1 MVNSLATIHFLP
13 SLSTLFAK
21 FKYQFNQTTMTFFK
35 KFLLGTISLLLL
47 CASCINKKP
56 IEIPLTIQQDSTDLI
71 EMAKLARE
79 TLTADVADGL
89 ELRLWASDSLA
100 PDPIALDIDNKGNI
114 YITRSNRAKN
124 SEFDI
129 RGHRDWMTESI
140 ALESVEDRRA
150 FLHKTFAPEL
160 SEENEWLPDLNND
173 SIHDWHD
180 LAVEQDEIWML
191 QDTDNDGIADISTQI
206 MTDFNDEINDVAGA
220 LLVRDEDVFVGIGP
234 GMYRL
239 KDTNGDKILDD
250 KTSVAEGFA
259 VHIGFSGHGMSGAI
273 EGPDGKIYWGI
284 GDIGANITT
293 VDGENHKYP
302 NEGVIVRCN
311 PDGTDFEVFAHG
323 LRNTHEFVFDAYGN
337 IISSDNDGDHKGES
351 ERLVHIVEGSDAGWR
366 ANWQYGKYTDP
377 KNNGYNVWMDEKL
390 FTPHW
395 EGQAAYIMPPIQNF
409 HNGPTGMIYNPGT
422 ALGKKWMDKFFLV
435 EFVGDPS
442 RSHIWSFDLQPK
454 GASFELKSDKSI
466 LSGVLPTG
474 IDFGPDGALYLAD
487 WVNGWGTKNYGRV
500 WKLDV
505 TEETND
511 LAKERLR
518 TQQLMTHNYEEEK
531 TDSLVSLLSYGDMRI
546 RQKAQFELA
555 KRTFWGYR
563 ALEKAIIEEENQFA
577 RIHAIWGIGQIAAND
592 ANEAQPLLN
601 LLHDEDPEII
611 AQSVKVLG
619 DLRYEKAADSLIS
632 LTTHKNDRVKF
643 YAAQALGRL
652 KYENAIDPLLAM
664 IEANNDQDLYLR
676 HAAVLALARIGN
688 AEPLLALA
696 NSENRSLRIAAV
708 MVLRKLQDPKISIFL
723 SDKDE
728 YIVTETARA
737 INDDLSIEAALPALA
752 ATLNN
757 EKFESEPL
765 LRRAINAALRV
776 GGDEQLEFLINF
788 AKRKNVSSDLRG
800 EALAALGTWNN
811 PSLLDRV
818 DGRYRGEIIRENGQ
832 LEEKIKKDIPAFLKE
847 SHPEILI
854 GISKTIS
861 AIGINSY
868 NDDLYAIFKSNRSPE
883 VRTAVLNA
891 LGQLKF
897 NKMET
902 AMSIGM
908 KDKNEQ
914 VRTAAVGLLSQLNV
928 SKEKLPNI
936 VDPIFKKGSVSE
948 QQRMLNVLGDLPD
961 EKSNAILTSLINKAS
976 RNQLKQGILLDL
988 MESVKATENP
998 ELIAQLDH
1006 LKKAGF
1012 SADSFQETLYGGNW
1026 WAGRSVFNNNPTA
1039 QCVRCH
1045 SVNGSGGEVGPKLD
1059 NIGSILN
1066 RQQLL
1071 EALIE
1076 PSARL
1081 APGYGTVTI
1090 TLKDGQKVK
1099 GVLIEENDKELL
1111 LRTSEAEPLR
1121 VPLMRIASRENSM
1134 SAMPAMGRMI
1144 SRRELRD
1151 LIEYLGS
1158 LKNKKRIIVGED
1170 KEV

>member
-1 MVNSLATIHFLP
+1 
-13 SLSTLFAK
+13 
-21 FKYQFNQTTMTFFK
+21 MTFFK
-35 KFLLGTISLLLL
+35 KFLLGVIALLFFSI
-47 CASCINKKP
+47 SCINKKP
-56 IEIPLTIQQDSTDLI
+56 VEIPITIQQDSTELI
-71 EMAKLARE
+71 EMAKIARE
-79 TLTADVADGL
+79 TITAEVADGL
-89 ELRLWASDSLA
+89 ELSLWASDSLA
-100 PDPIALDIDNKGNI
+100 PDPIALDIDNEGNV
-114 YITRSNRAKN
+114 YITRTNRAKN

-140 ALESVEDRRA
+140 SLESVEDRRA

-160 SEENEWLPDLNND
+160 SKENEWLPDLNND
-173 SIHDWHD
+173 SIHDWQD

-206 MTDFNDEINDVAGA
+206 MNDFSDEINDVAGA
-220 LLVRDEDVFVGIGP
+220 LLVRDNDVFVGIGP

-239 KDTNGDKILDD
+239 TDTNDDKILDE
-250 KTSVAEGFA
+250 KTSIAEGFA

-293 VDGENHKYP
+293 VEGENHKYP
-302 NEGVIVRCN
+302 NEGVIVRSN
-311 PDGTDFEVFAHG
+311 PDGSNFEVFAHG

-395 EGQAAYIMPPIQNF
+395 DGQAAYIIPPIQNF
-409 HNGPTGMIYNPGT
+409 HNGPTGMRYNPGT

-442 RSHIWSFDLQPK
+442 RSHIWSFDLKPK
-454 GASFELKSDKSI
+454 GASFELKSEESI

-505 TEETND
+505 TDQTND
-511 LAKERLR
+511 LEQERLE
-518 TQQLMTHNYEEEK
+518 TQRLMTHNYEDDK
-531 TDSLVSLLSYGDMRI
+531 TDNLIKLLSYDDMRI

-563 ALEKAIIEEENQFA
+563 ALEKALTEEENQFA
-577 RIHAIWGIGQIAAND
+577 RIHAIWGIGQIAAKDVDD
-592 ANEAQPLLN
+592 AEPLLN
-601 LLHDEDPEII
+601 LLSDEDPEIV
-611 AQSVKVLG
+611 AQSAKVLG
-619 DLRYEKAADSLIS
+619 DVRYGKAADSLIA
-632 LTTHKNDRVKF
+632 LTTHQNDRVKF

-652 KYENAIDPLLAM
+652 KHENAIEPILAM

-688 AEPLLALA
+688 AEPIVALA
-696 NSENRSLRIAAV
+696 NNENRSLRIAAV
-708 MVLRKLQDPKISIFL
+708 LVLRKLQDPRISIFL
-723 SDKDE
+723 SDEDE
-728 YIVTETARA
+728 YIVTEAARA

-757 EKFESEPL
+757 EKFTSEPL

-776 GGDEQLEFLINF
+776 GGDEQLDFLINF
-788 AKRKNVSSDLRG
+788 AKRKSVSSDLRG

-818 DGRYRGEIIRENGQ
+818 DGRYRGEIIRQNGQ
-832 LEEKIKKDIPAFLKE
+832 LEEKIRKDIPSFLKE
-847 SHPEILI
+847 RQPEILI
-854 GISKTIS
+854 GISKTLS
-861 AIGINSY
+861 AVGITDY
-868 NDDLYAIFKSNRSPE
+868 NNELFSIFKYNKSAE
-883 VRTAVLNA
+883 VRATVLNS

-897 NKMET
+897 EQMET

-908 KDKNEQ
+908 KDSNEE
-914 VRTAAVGLLSQLNV
+914 VRTAAVGLLAQLNIP
-928 SKEKLPNI
+928 KEKLPSI
-936 VDPIFKKGSVSE
+936 VDPIFKRGSLSE
-948 QQRMLNVLGDLPD
+948 QQRMLNVLGDLPV
-961 EKSNAILTSLINKAS
+961 ENSNALLSSLINKAS
-976 RNQLKQGILLDL
+976 KDQLKQGILLDL
-988 MESVKATENP
+988 MESVNATENP
-998 ELIAQLDH
+998 KLIAQLDK
-1006 LKKAGF
+1006 LKEAGY

-1059 NIGSILN
+1059 NIGNILN

-1076 PSARL
+1076 PSIRL

-1158 LKNKKRIIVGED
+1158 LRNKKRVIEGED

>member
-1 MVNSLATIHFLP
+1 
-13 SLSTLFAK
+13 
-21 FKYQFNQTTMTFFK
+21 MTFSK
-35 KFLLGTISLLLL
+35 KIFLGIVSLLFLSV
-47 CASCINKKP
+47 SCINKKP
-56 IEIPLTIQQDSTDLI
+56 VEIPLTIQQDSTDLI
-71 EMAKLARE
+71 EMAKIARE
-79 TLTADVADGL
+79 TVTAKVADGL
-89 ELRLWASDSLA
+89 ILSLWASDSLA
-100 PDPIALDIDNKGNI
+100 PDPIAMDIDDDGNV
-114 YITRSNRAKN
+114 YITRSNRNKN

-160 SEENEWLPDLNND
+160 SKENEWFPDLNND

-191 QDTDNDGIADISTQI
+191 EDTDKDGIADVSTQI
-206 MTDFNDEINDVAGA
+206 MNDFSDEINDVAGA

-239 KDTNGDKILDD
+239 TDTNGDKILDE
-250 KTSVAEGFA
+250 KTSIADGFA

-293 VDGENHKYP
+293 VDGENYKYP
-302 NEGVIVRCN
+302 NEGIIVRSN
-311 PDGTDFEVFAHG
+311 PDGSDFEVFAHG

-390 FTPHW
+390 FTPRW

-409 HNGPTGMIYNPGT
+409 HNGPTGMQYNPGT

-442 RSHIWSFDLQPK
+442 RSHIWSFDLKPK
-454 GASFELKSDKSI
+454 GASFELNSDESI
-466 LSGVLPTG
+466 LSGILPTG

-505 TEETND
+505 SEETND
-511 LAKERLR
+511 LAQERLQ
-518 TQQLMTHNYEEEK
+518 TQQLMTHNYKDEK

-563 ALEKAIIEEENQFA
+563 ALEKAITEEENQFA

-592 ANEAQPLLN
+592 KDEAKPLLN
-601 LLHDEDPEII
+601 LLSDSDPEII

-619 DLRYEKAADSLIS
+619 DLRYEKAADSLVS
-632 LTTHKNDRVKF
+632 LTTHENDRVKF
-643 YAAQALGRL
+643 FAAQALGRL
-652 KYENAIDPLLAM
+652 KYEDAIAPLLAM
-664 IEANNDQDLYLR
+664 IEANNDQDIYLR
-676 HAAVLALARIGN
+676 HAAVLALSRIGN

-696 NSENRSLRIAAV
+696 NSENKSLRIAAV
-708 MVLRKLQDPKISIFL
+708 MVLRKLQEPKISIFL

-752 ATLNN
+752 STLTN
-757 EKFESEPL
+757 EKFTSEPL

-776 GGDEQLEFLINF
+776 GGDEQLDMLINF
-788 AKRKNVSSDLRG
+788 AKRRNVSSDLRG

-818 DGRYRGEIIRENGQ
+818 DGRYRGEIIRENSQ
-832 LEEKIKKDIPAFLKE
+832 LEEKIKKDIPSFLKE
-847 SHPEILI
+847 RQPEILI
-854 GISKTIS
+854 GISKTLS
-861 AIGINSY
+861 AIGMNSY
-868 NDDLYAIFKSNRSPE
+868 NNELYYIFKSNKSPE
-883 VRTAVLNA
+883 VRSAVLNA
-891 LGQLKF
+891 LGQLNF
-897 NKMET
+897 DKMEA

-908 KDKNEQ
+908 QDKNEE
-914 VRTAAVGLLSQLNV
+914 VRTAAVGLLGQLNLP
-928 SKEKLPNI
+928 KEKLPAI
-936 VDPIFKKGSVSE
+936 IDPIFKKGSVSE
-948 QQRMLNVLGDLPD
+948 QQRVLSVLGELPD
-961 EKSNAILTSLINKAS
+961 EKSNAILASLIDKAS
-976 RNQLKQGILLDL
+976 KDQLKQGIFLDL
-988 MESVKATENP
+988 IESVKATENTA
-998 ELIAQLDH
+998 LIAKLDK
-1006 LKKAGF
+1006 LKKSGY
-1012 SADSFQETLYGGNW
+1012 SADSFQETLYGGKW
-1026 WAGRSVFNNNPTA
+1026 WTGRSVFNNNPTA

-1045 SVNGSGGEVGPKLD
+1045 AVNGSGGEVGPALD
-1059 NIGSILN
+1059 NIGNILS
-1066 RQQLL
+1066 REQLL

-1076 PSARL
+1076 PSLRL
-1081 APGYGTVTI
+1081 APGYGSVTI
-1090 TLKDGQKVK
+1090 TLKDGQKVQ
-1099 GVLIEENDKELL
+1099 GVLIEENNDHLL
-1111 LRTSEAEPLR
+1111 LRTSEAEPLEI
-1121 VPLMRIASRENSM
+1121 PLKRIERRENSM

-1151 LIEYLGS
+1151 LVEYLS
-1158 LKNKKRIIVGED
+1158 TLKV
-1170 KEV
+1170 

>member
-1 MVNSLATIHFLP
+1 MGVIAL
-13 SLSTLFAK
+13 LF
-21 FKYQFNQTTMTFFK
+21 FS
-35 KFLLGTISLLLL
+35 I
-47 CASCINKKP
+47 SCINKKP
-56 IEIPLTIQQDSTDLI
+56 VEIPLTIQQDSTELI

-79 TLTADVADGL
+79 TITAEVADGL
-89 ELRLWASDSLA
+89 ELSLWASDSLA
-100 PDPIALDIDNKGNI
+100 PDPIALDIDNEGNV
-114 YITRSNRAKN
+114 YITRTNRAKN

-140 ALESVEDRRA
+140 SLESVEDRRA

-160 SEENEWLPDLNND
+160 SKENEWLPDLNND
-173 SIHDWHD
+173 SIHDWQD

-206 MTDFNDEINDVAGA
+206 MNDFSDEINDVAGA
-220 LLVRDEDVFVGIGP
+220 LLVRDNDVFVGIGP

-239 KDTNGDKILDD
+239 TDTNGDKILDE
-250 KTSVAEGFA
+250 KTSIAEGFA

-302 NEGVIVRCN
+302 NEGVIVRSN
-311 PDGTDFEVFAHG
+311 PDGSNFEVFAHG

-395 EGQAAYIMPPIQNF
+395 DGQAAYIIPPIQNF
-409 HNGPTGMIYNPGT
+409 HNGPTGMRYNPGT

-442 RSHIWSFDLQPK
+442 RSHIWSFDLKPK
-454 GASFELKSDKSI
+454 GASFELKSEESI

-500 WKLDV
+500 WKLEV
-505 TEETND
+505 TDQTND
-511 LAKERLR
+511 LKQERLE
-518 TQQLMTHNYEEEK
+518 TQRLMTHNYEDDK
-531 TDSLVSLLSYGDMRI
+531 TDNLIKLLSYDDMRI

-563 ALEKAIIEEENQFA
+563 ALEKALTEEENQFA
-577 RIHAIWGIGQIAAND
+577 RIHAIWGIGQIAAKDVDD
-592 ANEAQPLLN
+592 AEPLLN
-601 LLHDEDPEII
+601 LLSDEDPEIV

-619 DLRYEKAADSLIS
+619 DVRYGKAADSLIA
-632 LTTHKNDRVKF
+632 LTTHQNDRVKF

-652 KYENAIDPLLAM
+652 KHENAIEPLLAM
-664 IEANNDQDLYLR
+664 IEVNNDQDLYLR
-676 HAAVLALARIGN
+676 HAAVLALARIGK
-688 AEPLLALA
+688 AEPILALA
-696 NSENRSLRIAAV
+696 NNENRSLRIAAV
-708 MVLRKLQDPKISIFL
+708 LVLRKLQDPKISIFL

-728 YIVTETARA
+728 YIVTEAARA

-757 EKFESEPL
+757 EKFTSEPL

-776 GGDEQLEFLINF
+776 GGDEQLDFLINF
-788 AKRKNVSSDLRG
+788 AKRKSVSSDLRG

-818 DGRYRGEIIRENGQ
+818 DGRYRGEIIRQNGQ
-832 LEEKIKKDIPAFLKE
+832 LEEKIRKDIPSFLNE
-847 SHPEILI
+847 RQPEILI
-854 GISKTIS
+854 GISKTLS
-861 AIGINSY
+861 AVGITDY
-868 NDDLYAIFKSNRSPE
+868 NNELFSIFRYNKSAE
-883 VRTAVLNA
+883 VRATVLNS

-897 NKMET
+897 EQMET

-908 KDKNEQ
+908 KDSNEE
-914 VRTAAVGLLSQLNV
+914 VRTAAVGLLAQLNIP
-928 SKEKLPNI
+928 KEKLPSI
-936 VDPIFKKGSVSE
+936 VDPIFKRGSISE
-948 QQRMLNVLGDLPD
+948 QQRMLNVLGDLPV
-961 EKSNAILTSLINKAS
+961 ENSNALLSSLINKAS
-976 RNQLKQGILLDL
+976 KDQLKQGILLDL
-988 MESVKATENP
+988 MESVNATENP
-998 ELIAQLDH
+998 KLIAQLDK
-1006 LKKAGF
+1006 LKEAGY
-1012 SADSFQETLYGGNW
+1012 SADSYQETLYGGNW

-1059 NIGSILN
+1059 NIGKILN

-1076 PSARL
+1076 PSVRL

-1090 TLKDGQKVK
+1090 TLKDGQKVQ

-1158 LKNKKRIIVGED
+1158 LRNKKRVIEGED

>member
-1 MVNSLATIHFLP
+1 
-13 SLSTLFAK
+13 
-21 FKYQFNQTTMTFFK
+21 MTFFK
-35 KFLLGTISLLLL
+35 KFLLGVIFLLFFSI
-47 CASCINKKP
+47 SCINKKP
-56 IEIPLTIQQDSTDLI
+56 VEIPLTIQQDSTELI

-79 TLTADVADGL
+79 TITAEVADGL
-89 ELRLWASDSLA
+89 ELSLWASDSLA
-100 PDPIALDIDNKGNI
+100 PDPIALDIDNEGNV
-114 YITRSNRAKN
+114 YITRTNRAKN

-140 ALESVEDRRA
+140 SLESVEDRRA

-160 SEENEWLPDLNND
+160 SKENEWLPDLNND
-173 SIHDWHD
+173 SIHDWQD

-206 MTDFNDEINDVAGA
+206 MNDFSDEINDVAGA
-220 LLVRDEDVFVGIGP
+220 LLVRDNDVFVGIGP

-239 KDTNGDKILDD
+239 TDTNDDKILDE
-250 KTSVAEGFA
+250 KTSIAEGFA

-293 VDGENHKYP
+293 VEGENHKYP
-302 NEGVIVRCN
+302 NEGVIVRSN
-311 PDGTDFEVFAHG
+311 PDGSNFEVFAHG

-377 KNNGYNVWMDEKL
+377 KNNGYNVWMEEKL
-390 FTPHW
+390 FTPRW
-395 EGQAAYIMPPIQNF
+395 DDQAAYIIPPIQNF
-409 HNGPTGMIYNPGT
+409 HNGPTGMRYNPGT

-442 RSHIWSFDLQPK
+442 RSHIWSFDLKPK
-454 GASFELKSDKSI
+454 GASFELKSEESI

-505 TEETND
+505 TDQTND
-511 LAKERLR
+511 LEQERLE
-518 TQQLMTHNYEEEK
+518 TQRLMTHNYEDDK
-531 TDSLVSLLSYGDMRI
+531 TDNLIKLLSYDDMRI

-563 ALEKAIIEEENQFA
+563 ALEKALTEEENQFA
-577 RIHAIWGIGQIAAND
+577 RIHAIWGIGQIASKDVDD
-592 ANEAQPLLN
+592 AEPLLN
-601 LLHDEDPEII
+601 LLSDEDAEIV
-611 AQSVKVLG
+611 AQSAKVLG
-619 DLRYEKAADSLIS
+619 DVRYGKAADSLIA
-632 LTTHKNDRVKF
+632 LTTHQNDRVKF

-652 KYENAIDPLLAM
+652 KHENAIEPILAM

-676 HAAVLALARIGN
+676 HAAVLALARIGK
-688 AEPLLALA
+688 AEPIVALA
-696 NSENRSLRIAAV
+696 NNENRSLRIAAV
-708 MVLRKLQDPKISIFL
+708 LVLRKLQDPKISIFL
-723 SDKDE
+723 SDEDE
-728 YIVTETARA
+728 YIVTEAARA

-757 EKFESEPL
+757 EKFTSEPL

-776 GGDEQLEFLINF
+776 GGDEQLDFLINF
-788 AKRKNVSSDLRG
+788 AKRKSVSSDLRG

-818 DGRYRGEIIRENGQ
+818 DGRYRGEIIRQNGQ
-832 LEEKIKKDIPAFLKE
+832 LEEKIRKDIPSFLNE
-847 SHPEILI
+847 RQPEILI
-854 GISKTIS
+854 GISKTLS
-861 AIGINSY
+861 AVGITDY
-868 NDDLYAIFKSNRSPE
+868 NNELYAIFKSNKSAE
-883 VRTAVLNA
+883 VRATVLNT

-897 NKMET
+897 EQMET

-908 KDKNEQ
+908 KDSNEE
-914 VRTAAVGLLSQLNV
+914 VRTAAVGLLAQLNIP
-928 SKEKLPNI
+928 KEKLPSI
-936 VDPIFKKGSVSE
+936 VDPIFKRGSISE
-948 QQRMLNVLGDLPD
+948 QQRMLNVLGDLPV
-961 EKSNAILTSLINKAS
+961 ENSNALLSSLINKAS
-976 RNQLKQGILLDL
+976 KDQLKQGILLDL
-988 MESVKATENP
+988 MESVNATENP
-998 ELIAQLDH
+998 KLIAQLDK
-1006 LKKAGF
+1006 LKEAGY

-1059 NIGSILN
+1059 NIGNILN

-1076 PSARL
+1076 PSIRL

-1158 LKNKKRIIVGED
+1158 LRNKKRVIEGED

>member
-1 MVNSLATIHFLP
+1 
-13 SLSTLFAK
+13 
-21 FKYQFNQTTMTFFK
+21 MTFLR
-35 KFLLGTISLLLL
+35 KFLLGIIALS
-47 CASCINKKP
+47 SCVSCFNKKP
-56 IEIPLTIQQDSTDLI
+56 VEIPLTIQQDSTDLI

-79 TLTADVADGL
+79 TITAEVADGL
-89 ELRLWASDSLA
+89 ELSLWASDSLA
-100 PDPIALDIDNKGNI
+100 PDPIALDIDNEGNV
-114 YITRSNRAKN
+114 YITRTNRAKN

-140 ALESVEDRRA
+140 SLESVEDRRA

-160 SEENEWLPDLNND
+160 SKENEWLPDLNND
-173 SIHDWHD
+173 SIHDWQD

-206 MTDFNDEINDVAGA
+206 MNDFSDEINDVAGA
-220 LLVRDEDVFVGIGP
+220 LLVRDNDIFVGIGP

-239 KDTNGDKILDD
+239 TDTNGDKILDE
-250 KTSVAEGFA
+250 KTSIAEGFA

-302 NEGVIVRCN
+302 NEGVIVRSN
-311 PDGTDFEVFAHG
+311 PDGSNFEVFAHG

-377 KNNGYNVWMDEKL
+377 KNNSYNVWMDEKL
-390 FTPHW
+390 FTPRW
-395 EGQAAYIMPPIQNF
+395 DDQAAYIIPPIQNF

-442 RSHIWSFDLQPK
+442 RSHIWSFDLKPK
-454 GASFELKSDKSI
+454 GASFELKSEESI

-505 TEETND
+505 TDQTND
-511 LAKERLR
+511 LEQERLE
-518 TQQLMTHNYEEEK
+518 TQRLMTHNYEDDK
-531 TDSLVSLLSYGDMRI
+531 TDNLIKLLSYNDMRI

-563 ALEKAIIEEENQFA
+563 ALEKALTEEENQFA
-577 RIHAIWGIGQIAAND
+577 RIHAIWGIGQIAAKD
-592 ANEAQPLLN
+592 VDDAQPLLN
-601 LLHDEDPEII
+601 LLSDEDPEIV
-611 AQSVKVLG
+611 AQSAKVLG
-619 DLRYEKAADSLIS
+619 DVRYGQAADSLIA
-632 LTTHKNDRVKF
+632 LTTHQNDRVKF

-652 KYENAIDPLLAM
+652 KHENAIEPLLAM

-676 HAAVLALARIGN
+676 HAAVLALARIGK
-688 AEPLLALA
+688 AEPIVALA
-696 NSENRSLRIAAV
+696 NNENRSLRIASV
-708 MVLRKLQDPKISIFL
+708 LVLRKLQDPNISIFL

-728 YIVTETARA
+728 YIVTEAARA

-757 EKFESEPL
+757 EKFTSEPL

-776 GGDEQLEFLINF
+776 GGDEQLDFLINF
-788 AKRKNVSSDLRG
+788 AKRKSVSSDLRG

-818 DGRYRGEIIRENGQ
+818 DGRYRGEIIRQNGQ
-832 LEEKIKKDIPAFLKE
+832 LEEKIRKDIPSFLNE
-847 SHPEILI
+847 RQPEILI
-854 GISKTIS
+854 GISKTLS
-861 AIGINSY
+861 AVGITNY
-868 NDDLYAIFKSNRSPE
+868 NNELYAIFKSNKSAE
-883 VRTAVLNA
+883 VRATVLNT

-897 NKMET
+897 EQMEA

-908 KDKNEQ
+908 KDSNEE
-914 VRTAAVGLLSQLNV
+914 VRTAAVGLLAQLNIP
-928 SKEKLPNI
+928 KAKLPSI
-936 VDPIFKKGSVSE
+936 VDPIFKRGSISE
-948 QQRMLNVLGDLPD
+948 QQRMLNVLGDLPV
-961 EKSNAILTSLINKAS
+961 ENSNALLSSLINKAS
-976 RNQLKQGILLDL
+976 KDQLKQGILLDL
-988 MESVKATENP
+988 MESVNATENP
-998 ELIAQLDH
+998 KLIAQLDK
-1006 LKKAGF
+1006 LKEAGY
-1012 SADSFQETLYGGNW
+1012 SADSYQETLYGGNW

-1059 NIGSILN
+1059 NIGKILN

-1076 PSARL
+1076 PSVRL

-1090 TLKDGQKVK
+1090 TLKDGQKVQ

-1158 LKNKKRIIVGED
+1158 LRNKKRVIEGED